1 MKVYFDGGC
10 RPNPGAIETAVVA
23 GGKLFHCTDHSDG
36 DNNDAEWLA
45 LIDALRVARD
55 LGLCDVT
62 LLGDS
67 ALVVDQVNNVARRTA
82 PRFSEYLARFRALAD
97 GFQTV
102 RIRRIGR
109 KQNLAGI
116 ALERASGRI

>member
-10 RPNPGAIETAVVA
+10 RPNPGAVETAVVA
-23 GGKLFHCTDHSDG
+23 GGKLFLRTDYGPG

-55 LGLCDVT
+55 LGLSDVT

-67 ALVVDQVNNVARRTA
+67 ALVVDQANSMTRRIGS
-82 PRFSEYLARFRALAD
+82 RFGDYLASFRALAD
-97 GFQTV
+97 GFKSV

-109 KQNLAGI
+109 KQNIAGI